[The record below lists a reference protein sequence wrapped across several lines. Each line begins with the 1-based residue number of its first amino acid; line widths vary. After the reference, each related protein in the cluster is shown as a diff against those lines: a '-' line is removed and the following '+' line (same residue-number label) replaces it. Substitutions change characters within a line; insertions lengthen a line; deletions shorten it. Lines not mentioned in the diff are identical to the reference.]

1 MKKLKFIYAFAVV
14 TALFSASCSSD
25 DNSGTDTQKP
35 TIIIN
40 EPTDGRVIH
49 AGDEIHTDIDFMD
62 NVQLASY
69 KIDIHFAGD
78 GHSHKVM
85 HGSEGHQEW
94 AYETS
99 GTLSGKNDNIHLH
112 IDVPEDVEEG
122 HYHFG
127 VYAIDKAGNQ
137 NVVWIELDVHNHE
150 DGNHHD

>member
-40 EPTDGRVIH
+40 EPTDGRVFH

-99 GTLSGKNDNIHLH
+99 GTLSGKN
-112 IDVPEDVEEG
+112 
-122 HYHFG
+122 
-127 VYAIDKAGNQ
+127 
-137 NVVWIELDVHNHE
+137 
-150 DGNHHD
+150 